1 MKCEQVLVILSAL
14 ITVCLCQNEPKQ
26 TLEMKE
32 FLSNELVER
41 DLKIEGELAKKDEK
55 ISSIEG
61 ELARK
66 DQQINQLI
74 RSIEKLTKDQQ
85 VKID

>member
-1 MKCEQVLVILSAL
+1 MKCEQGLVILSAL
-14 ITVCLCQNEPKQ
+14 ITVCPCLNEPKQ

-41 DLKIEGELAKKDEK
+41 DLKIEGELAKKD
-55 ISSIEG
+55 
-61 ELARK
+61 
-66 DQQINQLI
+66 QQINQLI

-85 VKID
+85 VIVN

>member
-14 ITVCLCQNEPKQ
+14 ITVCPCLNEPKQ

-41 DLKIEGELAKKDEK
+41 DLKIEGELAKKD
-55 ISSIEG
+55 
-61 ELARK
+61 
-66 DQQINQLI
+66 QQINKLI
-74 RSIEKLTKDQQ
+74 RSIKKLTKDQQ
-85 VKID
+85 VKIDLKIEI